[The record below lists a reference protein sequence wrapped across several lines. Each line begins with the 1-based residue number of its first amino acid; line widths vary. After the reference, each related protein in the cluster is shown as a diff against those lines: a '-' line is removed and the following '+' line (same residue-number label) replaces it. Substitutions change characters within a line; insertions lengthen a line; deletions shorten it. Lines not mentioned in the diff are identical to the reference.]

1 MGDVIRK
8 KLNRY
13 TRALICC
20 ALGLYL
26 IALWSLYQYQ
36 SNHMDHRRM
45 RVEVN
50 QLLSDFE
57 QGMRVEEKEYSFPYC
72 IIDDSNQVLVS
83 TIDGMK
89 VNQFVNVHKL
99 GNMNAYIVPTN
110 RSDIGS
116 VILFADC
123 SAMIQEKLRQR
134 FLRASI
140 PLHLLFF
147 VFLLFLALKKKVEK
161 EDIWTPIH
169 NLHLVTKDMMRGKFD
184 TSVYYDYD
192 GAIGSL
198 CHDFESMRN
207 EILSGYQREN
217 RAKEKEKEL
226 YASIS
231 HDLKTPI
238 ASIRGYL
245 EEILYGVI
253 TEPNE
258 VHSAMERMLQK
269 SVILT
274 ELIDDILE
282 HSKAEL
288 NQLNIVKEEV
298 YAADYFENLLS
309 GYASDA
315 KLHDYEFLYTLP
327 SNVLIALD
335 QRRIAE
341 VMQNLIE
348 NAVKYR
354 AGKLR
359 IQVTFEEMKDPEPML
374 IVNVSDNGS
383 GIDAADQPFIFDLFF
398 RGNKA
403 RSQDIPGSGL
413 GLNIVKYIVEQHCGQ
428 IQCDSIAGVGT
439 TISFSIPMK

>member
-1 MGDVIRK
+1 M
-8 KLNRY
+8 
-13 TRALICC
+13 
-20 ALGLYL
+20 
-26 IALWSLYQYQ
+26 
-36 SNHMDHRRM
+36 
-45 RVEVN
+45 
-50 QLLSDFE
+50 
-57 QGMRVEEKEYSFPYC
+57 
-72 IIDDSNQVLVS
+72 
-83 TIDGMK
+83 
-89 VNQFVNVHKL
+89 
-99 GNMNAYIVPTN
+99 
-110 RSDIGS
+110 
-116 VILFADC
+116 
-123 SAMIQEKLRQR
+123 
-134 FLRASI
+134 
-140 PLHLLFF
+140 
-147 VFLLFLALKKKVEK
+147 EK